1 MSNKSDYNDNKEAIE
16 AVDPKEVKYPS
27 IPIGI
32 YLQEAEDLFAW
43 ASDDRTVLEERGLDP
58 GIIDQL
64 PGLTGAARYAQS
76 LWNSSRFSREDA
88 QRQFALLAPD
98 AYDLK
103 ARIIHDM
110 LFAYRKHDDVKG
122 RVQEIADGTGDA
134 DMIQDLSDLSVHG
147 KNNPEPLAAINFDMA
162 LLDEAASKSDELG
175 ALLGVARGESATDG
189 EVKAMRDKS
198 YTLLKMSV
206 DEIREYGQFVFWRD
220 ENRAVGYASA
230 YNRSQRRS
238 SSRKNEA
245 AEAVEE
251 ATPEIV
257 DAP

>member
-1 MSNKSDYNDNKEAIE
+1 MSNQSDFNTYKTTIE
-16 AVDPKEVKYPS
+16 AVDPKDVKHPGM
-27 IPIGI
+27 PIGI

-43 ASDDRTVLEERGLDP
+43 SSEDKAILEQHGLDP
-58 GIIDQL
+58 SIIDQL

-76 LWNSSRFSREDA
+76 LWNSSRFSQEDA
-88 QRQFALLAPD
+88 QKQFALLAPE

-103 ARIIHDM
+103 TRIIHAL
-110 LFAYRKHDDVKG
+110 LFAYRKNPDLKG
-122 RVQEIADGTGDA
+122 RVQDIADGTGDA

-162 LLDEAASKSDELG
+162 LLDEAANKSDELG
-175 ALLGVARGESATDG
+175 SLLGVARGEAATDG
-189 EVKAMRDKS
+189 EVKVMRDKS
-198 YTLLKMSV
+198 YTLLKQSV

-230 YNRSQRRS
+230 YNRSLRS
-238 SSRKNEA
+238 KSASDKQD
-245 AEAVEE
+245 E
-251 ATPEIV
+251 ATVEIV